1 MLASFAVAAA
11 ACGCAHNSTPP
22 LTRDGAADRDD
33 YLRLV
38 VRELSSNYRA
48 PQGVAQREP
57 SLLVTVILYIEADGR
72 IARWVFESR
81 SADPE
86 FDKAIAALV
95 QRVHLPPPPEALRE
109 SVCSSGLGVRF
120 RP

>member
-1 MLASFAVAAA
+1 MLASFALAAA
-11 ACGCAHNSTPP
+11 AYGCAHNSTPP
-22 LTRDGAADRDD
+22 VARDGATDREE

-38 VRELSSNYRA
+38 VRELSSNYSA
-48 PQGVAQREP
+48 PQGVAERGT

-109 SVCSSGLGVRF
+109 SVRTSGLGVHF